1 MYPELLLRDNGFY
14 NVFYSLHI
22 YNKSEDISETAIDEF
37 IFDDT
42 KVNDNKYHV
51 IKTFN
56 FKKGLIQLM
65 TSDKIKSVKQIK
77 AAIGPKY
84 DNLSRI
90 LAI

>member
-1 MYPELLLRDNGFY
+1 
-14 NVFYSLHI
+14 
-22 YNKSEDISETAIDEF
+22 
-37 IFDDT
+37 
-42 KVNDNKYHV
+42 
-51 IKTFN
+51 
-56 FKKGLIQLM
+56 M